1 MYVIKAY
8 YILNIKLLSKDK
20 LSFIW
25 ALLLP
30 TIFVYSNKGNIQDI
44 LELRFWWSYI
54 IFSSYLFGI
63 GIHML
68 RHKESGTLKTFFS
81 IKEARIPFFIANLLT
96 QITFS
101 IICIC
106 LLNILS
112 CFIFSF
118 DFIKLSINSIKLIW
132 MSIPTAFLTAIIT
145 IIKKVHVNTVSTL
158 AAMVSFIFLFLLS
171 FKTNLNIFNPLLF
184 LSNTIML
191 KGIREYLLYAVV
203 SIIFIVIGIVS
214 IKKYSVISNE
224 TR

>member
-8 YILNIKLLSKDK
+8 YILNIKLLLKDK

-30 TIFVYSNKGNIQDI
+30 AIFLYSNRGSIQDI
-44 LELRFWWSYI
+44 LDLRFWWSYI

-81 IKEARIPFFIANLLT
+81 IKEARIEFFIANLLT

-101 IICIC
+101 MICIC

-112 CFIFSF
+112 CFLFSF
-118 DFIKLSINSIKLIW
+118 DFIKLSMSSFKLIW
-132 MSIPTAFLTAIIT
+132 MSVPMAFFTTIIT
-145 IIKKVHVNTVSTL
+145 NIRKVHVNTVNTL
-158 AAMVSFIFLFLLS
+158 LTMASFIFIFLLS
-171 FKTNLNIFNPLLF
+171 LKTNLNKFNPLLL
-184 LSNTIML
+184 LSNTIIL
-191 KGIREYLLYAVV
+191 KSIREYLLYAFI
-203 SIIFIVIGIVS
+203 SIIFIVIGIFS